1 MLSSVAE
8 RIYWA
13 ARYLERAENTARL
26 VSVYDSLLLDLP
38 RGIDISWYNLVE
50 LNSATEAFAEHYRV
64 RDERNVVKFLLAD
77 ADHAGAL
84 VNSLRMVR
92 ENLRTTRDVFAPEV
106 WEFVND
112 LFYFATDNVAQG
124 TGRKLRH
131 QFTGGIIRG
140 CEQVNGQIAATTS
153 RDAPWQF
160 IQLGRH
166 LERADMT
173 TRILDAG
180 AVALLQSA
188 ERAQVNLGQIVW
200 GHVLRSLSA
209 ELAYRRAVRV
219 RVAGPEVANF
229 LLNDAYFPRT
239 IRFCREQVA
248 SAIRLLP
255 GSESMLGALEEVA
268 AVYYPIASI
277 EDLGQAFRDYLNEIQ
292 IRIGT
297 MHERIRDAWFA
308 QH

>member
-38 RGIDISWYNLVE
+38 RGIDISWYNLIE
-50 LNSATEAFAEHYRV
+50 LNSATEAFAERYRV

-77 ADHAGAL
+77 ADHSGAL

-131 QFTGGIIRG
+131 QFTSGIIRG

-173 TRILDAG
+173 TRILD
-180 AVALLQSA
+180 
-188 ERAQVNLGQIVW
+188 
-200 GHVLRSLSA
+200 
-209 ELAYRRAVRV
+209 
-219 RVAGPEVANF
+219 
-229 LLNDAYFPRT
+229 
-239 IRFCREQVA
+239 
-248 SAIRLLP
+248 
-255 GSESMLGALEEVA
+255 
-268 AVYYPIASI
+268 
-277 EDLGQAFRDYLNEIQ
+277 
-292 IRIGT
+292 
-297 MHERIRDAWFA
+297 
-308 QH
+308 

>member
-26 VSVYDSLLLDLP
+26 VGVYDSLLMDLP
-38 RGIDISWYNLVE
+38 RGVDISWYNLVE
-50 LNSATEAFAEHYRV
+50 LNSAADAFAEHYRV

-77 ADHAGAL
+77 ADNPGAL
-84 VNSLRMVR
+84 VNSLRQVR

-124 TGRKLRH
+124 VGRKLRH

-180 AVALLQSA
+180 AVALLQA
-188 ERAQVNLGQIVW
+188 ADRAQVNLGQIVW

-209 ELAYRRAVRV
+209 ELAYRRSVRV

-229 LLNDAYFPRT
+229 LLNDPYFPRT

-255 GSESMLGALEEVA
+255 GSEPMLAALEDVA
-268 AVYYPIASI
+268 AVYYPITSI
-277 EDLGQAFRDYLNEIQ
+277 EDLGMRFRDYLNEIQ

-297 MHERIRDAWFA
+297 LHERIRNTWFA
-308 QH
+308 LH